1 MLARVAVFE
10 KGIRKA
16 EKKKEYAGLCALEE
30 RVCNPLGQGLIQPGS
45 VRIVSNGYPDR
56 KKKTV

>member
-1 MLARVAVFE
+1 MLCDAGEVAVFE

-30 RVCNPLGQGLIQPGS
+30 RV
-45 VRIVSNGYPDR
+45 
-56 KKKTV
+56 

>member
-1 MLARVAVFE
+1 MLVRVAVFE

-30 RVCNPLGQGLIQPGS
+30 RGV
-45 VRIVSNGYPDR
+45 
-56 KKKTV
+56 